1 MNFSAHSIFKK
12 STIMGS
18 EICTFKM
25 LEDLALNQIENDYK
39 TNVRQAATSFPP
51 KELNFPE

>member
-1 MNFSAHSIFKK
+1 
-12 STIMGS
+12 MGS